1 MRPNPQLSRRTKRSF
16 LSAVTC
22 LALIALSLS
31 AAPAKV
37 HLSMKFTPGEVL
49 RYQIETSTTAN
60 NKMET
65 PIENPEAASKSTQS
79 VSLILR
85 LDVLN
90 TPPANG
96 VAAGSVR
103 VRTTFEKSDAAFKSD
118 AFDLAASNVED
129 QYKHLEGRSLEYT
142 IEPDGQVSHITGI
155 DDLLANPVVA
165 QNVHAWMNGL
175 SFGARIPKGG
185 IEVGQKWNTDQ
196 PMEGTPL
203 GGLVWRNRST
213 YLHDEPCS
221 PTDGPQKS
229 PTGAQPAANANPPCA
244 VIVSEFK
251 IIRNGD
257 ATPED
262 YSRKGLDTSGTW
274 TGTGGSLEYI
284 SLADGTLVRS
294 TQNSTQNMDVEILKV
309 KTGSKIHYVSRVDS
323 KSEISLLPA
332 EAPSTAQQP

>member
-1 MRPNPQLSRRTKRSF
+1 MQSNPQLLRRNQRPS
-16 LSAVTC
+16 LAAVAC
-22 LALIALSLS
+22 LFVAALSLS

-65 PIENPEAASKSTQS
+65 PIENPEAASKSTQF

-96 VAAGSVR
+96 AAAGSVR
-103 VRTTFEKSDAAFKSD
+103 IRTTFEKSDAAFQSD
-118 AFDLAASNVED
+118 AFDLAGSNVQD

-155 DDLLANPVVA
+155 DDLLANPVIA
-165 QNVHAWMNGL
+165 ENVHAWMNGL
-175 SFGARIPKGG
+175 SFGARLPKGG

-221 PTDGPQKS
+221 PADAPQKTS
-229 PTGAQPAANANPPCA
+229 TGAQSAPSANLSCA
-244 VIVSEFK
+244 VVVTEFK

-257 ATPED
+257 ATPDD
-262 YSRKGLDTSGTW
+262 YARKGLDTSGTW

-284 SLADGTLVRS
+284 SLADGTLIRS
-294 TQNSTQNMDVEILKV
+294 TQNSTQNMDVEILSV

>member
-1 MRPNPQLSRRTKRSF
+1 MRRNSQLLQSNHRSF
-16 LSAVTC
+16 LVTVAC
-22 LALIALSLS
+22 LAIIALSLS

-85 LDVLN
+85 LDVLY

-96 VAAGSVR
+96 EAAGSVR

-118 AFDLAASNVED
+118 AFDLAGSNVQD

-142 IEPDGQVSHITGI
+142 IEPNGQVSHITGI
-155 DDLLANPVVA
+155 DDLLTNPVVA

-175 SFGARIPKGG
+175 SFGARLPKAG
-185 IEVGQKWNTDQ
+185 IEVGEKWNSDQ

-203 GGLVWRNRST
+203 GGLLWKNRST

-221 PTDGPQKS
+221 PTDAPQKPS
-229 PTGAQPAANANPPCA
+229 SGAQPRQNVNPSCA
-244 VIVSEFK
+244 VIVTEFK

-257 ATPED
+257 ATPDD

-294 TQNSTQNMDVEILKV
+294 TQNSTQSMDVQILKIA
-309 KTGSKIHYVSRVDS
+309 TGSKIHYVSRVDS

-332 EAPSTAQQP
+332 ETLSTAQQP

>member
-1 MRPNPQLSRRTKRSF
+1 MQSNPQLLRRNQRTF
-16 LSAVTC
+16 LAAVAS
-22 LALIALSLS
+22 LLVAALSLS

-103 VRTTFEKSDAAFKSD
+103 IRTTFEKSDAAFKSD
-118 AFDLAASNVED
+118 AFDLAGSNVQD

-155 DDLLANPVVA
+155 DDLLANPVIA
-165 QNVHAWMNGL
+165 ENVHAWMNGL
-175 SFGARIPKGG
+175 SFGARLPKGG

-221 PTDGPQKS
+221 PTDAPQKP
-229 PTGAQPAANANPPCA
+229 PTGAQSAPNANLSCA
-244 VIVSEFK
+244 VVVTEFK

-257 ATPED
+257 ATPDD
-262 YSRKGLDTSGTW
+262 YARKGLDTSGTW
-274 TGTGGSLEYI
+274 TGSGGSLEYI
-284 SLADGTLVRS
+284 SLADGTLIRS
-294 TQNSTQNMDVEILKV
+294 TQNSRQNMDVEILSI

>member
-1 MRPNPQLSRRTKRSF
+1 MQSNPQLLRCNQRTF
-16 LSAVTC
+16 LAAVAC
-22 LALIALSLS
+22 LFVAALSLS

-65 PIENPEAASKSTQS
+65 PIENPEAASKSTQF

-96 VAAGSVR
+96 AAAGSVR
-103 VRTTFEKSDAAFKSD
+103 IRTTFEKSDAAFQSD
-118 AFDLAASNVED
+118 AFDLAGSNVQD

-155 DDLLANPVVA
+155 DDLLANPVIA
-165 QNVHAWMNGL
+165 ENVHAWMNGL
-175 SFGARIPKGG
+175 SFGARLPKGG

-221 PTDGPQKS
+221 PADAPQKTS
-229 PTGAQPAANANPPCA
+229 TGAQSAPRANLSCA
-244 VIVSEFK
+244 VVVTEFK

-257 ATPED
+257 ATPDD
-262 YSRKGLDTSGTW
+262 YARKGLDTSGTW

-284 SLADGTLVRS
+284 SLTDGTLIRS
-294 TQNSTQNMDVEILKV
+294 TQNSTQNMDVEILSV

>member
-1 MRPNPQLSRRTKRSF
+1 MRSNSELSQRNQRTF
-16 LSAVTC
+16 PAAVAC
-22 LALIALSLS
+22 LLVAALSLS

-90 TPPANG
+90 SPPADG
-96 VAAGSVR
+96 APAGSVR
-103 VRTTFEKSDAAFKSD
+103 IRTTFEKSDAEFKSD
-118 AFDLAASNVED
+118 AFDLAGSNVQD

-142 IEPDGQVSHITGI
+142 IEPGGQVSHITGI

-175 SFGARIPKGG
+175 SFGARLPKSG
-185 IEVGQKWNTDQ
+185 IEVGEKWNTDQ

-203 GGLVWRNRST
+203 GGLVWRNRAT
-213 YLHDEPCS
+213 YLHDEACS
-221 PTDGPQKS
+221 PADAPPKPS
-229 PTGAQPAANANPPCA
+229 TGAQPSQTVNPSCA
-244 VIVSEFK
+244 VIVTEFK

-257 ATPED
+257 ATPDD
-262 YSRKGLDTSGTW
+262 YARKGLDTSGTW

-284 SLADGTLVRS
+284 SVADGTLVRS
-294 TQNSTQNMDVEILKV
+294 TQNSTQNMDVEILKI
-309 KTGSKIHYVSRVDS
+309 KTGSKIHYVSRVES
-323 KSEISLLPA
+323 KSEISLLP
-332 EAPSTAQQP
+332 EAPSTARQP

>member
-1 MRPNPQLSRRTKRSF
+1 MRPKSQLSRRKKQSF

-22 LALIALSLS
+22 FAIIAVSLS

-96 VAAGSVR
+96 ATARSVR

-229 PTGAQPAANANPPCA
+229 PTGVQPAANANSPCA

-251 IIRNGD
+251 IIRSGD
-257 ATPED
+257 ATPDD

-294 TQNSTQNMDVEILKV
+294 TQNSTQNMDVEILKI

>member
-1 MRPNPQLSRRTKRSF
+1 MA
-16 LSAVTC
+16 AVAC
-22 LALIALSLS
+22 LAVVALSFS

-65 PIENPEAASKSTQS
+65 PIDNPEAASKSTQS

-90 TPPANG
+90 SAPANG
-96 VAAGSVR
+96 EAPGSVR

-118 AFDLAASNVED
+118 AFDLAGANVQD

-142 IEPDGQVSHITGI
+142 ISPDGQVSHITGI

-165 QNVHAWMNGL
+165 ENVHAWMNGL
-175 SFGARIPKGG
+175 SFGARLPKGG
-185 IEVGQKWNTDQ
+185 IEIGQKWNTDQ
-196 PMEGTPL
+196 PMEDTPL
-203 GGLVWRNRST
+203 GGLVWKNRST
-213 YLHDEPCS
+213 YLHDELCYS
-221 PTDGPQKS
+221 TDASQKPT
-229 PTGAQPAANANPPCA
+229 TGAQPAASANLSCA
-244 VIVSEFK
+244 VIVTEFK

-257 ATPED
+257 ATPDD
-262 YSRKGLDTSGTW
+262 YARKGLDTSGTW

-284 SLADGTLVRS
+284 SLTDGTLIRS
-294 TQNSTQNMDVEILKV
+294 TQNSTQNMDVTILSI
-309 KTGSKIHYVSRVDS
+309 KTGSKIHYVSRLDS

-332 EAPSTAQQP
+332 EASSTAQQP

>member
-96 VAAGSVR
+96 AAAGSVR

-155 DDLLANPVVA
+155 DDLPANPVVA

-221 PTDGPQKS
+221 PADGPQKS
-229 PTGAQPAANANPPCA
+229 PTGAQPAANANPLCA

-294 TQNSTQNMDVEILKV
+294 TQNSTQNMDVEIV
-309 KTGSKIHYVSRVDS
+309 KIKIGSKIHYVSRVDS

>member
-1 MRPNPQLSRRTKRSF
+1 MRPNSQLSARNQRYILAAVAC
-16 LSAVTC
+16 LS
-22 LALIALSLS
+22 LIALSLS

-90 TPPANG
+90 APLANRA
-96 VAAGSVR
+96 AAGSVR
-103 VRTTFEKSDAAFKSD
+103 IRTTFEKSDAAFKSD
-118 AFDLAASNVED
+118 AFDLAGSNVQD

-142 IEPDGQVSHITGI
+142 MEPDGQVSHITGI
-155 DDLLANPVVA
+155 DDLLANPVVSE
-165 QNVHAWMNGL
+165 NVHAWMNGL
-175 SFGARIPKGG
+175 SFGARLPQGG

-221 PTDGPQKS
+221 PTAALQKTS
-229 PTGAQPAANANPPCA
+229 TGARSAADANLSCA
-244 VIVSEFK
+244 VVVTEFK

-257 ATPED
+257 ATPDD
-262 YSRKGLDTSGTW
+262 YARKGLDTSGAW
-274 TGTGGSLEYI
+274 TGSGGSLEYI
-284 SLADGTLVRS
+284 SLADGTLIRS
-294 TQNSTQNMDVEILKV
+294 TQNSRQNMDVEILSV

-332 EAPSTAQQP
+332 EAPSTTPQR